1 MVSHTECSGEPPGH
15 RPPKERQRRCRRS
28 SAGAGSRRRADRRGA
43 RHLRLVAGVAYLVV
57 VGEGGA
63 CRCPF
68 GVRCQRRSA
77 ACRPRRRRRQAITR
91 RTSSPIRVSICSP
104 GWQVAG
110 VRFSLR
116 VWRSKATCGSIQAD
130 APGPSGGPSAEGVRA
145 LHRNCPRVIPARAV
159 RQPRASERR
168 TASAPTFGRA

>member
-1 MVSHTECSGEPPGH
+1 MAPRVALTSGTPRGRAVQPGLRNDGLPH
-15 RPPKERQRRCRRS
+15 RVLGGTTPATDLPRS
-28 SAGAGSRRRADRRGA
+28 ANDAAGVPAPELASRRRADRRGA
-43 RHLRLVAGVAYLVV
+43 RHLRQLAGVAYLVV

-68 GVRCQRRSA
+68 GVRCQRRLA

-110 VRFSLR
+110 G
-116 VWRSKATCGSIQAD
+116 TD
-130 APGPSGGPSAEGVRA
+130 AHCESGGARLPAAPYKRTPPGRRGG
-145 LHRNCPRVIPARAV
+145 HR
-159 RQPRASERR
+159 PRASAPYTE
-168 TASAPTFGRA
+168 TAPG